1 LRLDNVSDLEENAGS
16 IRRTTAMSTDP
27 SKMTEGGDPGGRG
40 GDAGG
45 ARGGEGGG
53 SGGTHGGH
61 GKHGEHERKPAEDDG
76 RGGDPGGRI

>member
-1 LRLDNVSDLEENAGS
+1 LRLDNVSELEDNEAS

-45 ARGGEGGG
+45 AHGSEGGG
-53 SGGTHGGH
+53 GAKAGH
-61 GKHGEHERKPAEDDG
+61 GKHEHERKPAEDDG

>member
-1 LRLDNVSDLEENAGS
+1 LRLDNVSELEDNEAS

-45 ARGGEGGG
+45 AHGGEGGG
-53 SGGTHGGH
+53 GGAKAGH
-61 GKHGEHERKPAEDDG
+61 GKHEHERKPAEDDG